1 LTPIRLDSNLK
12 QKQTKGKTMQTNIN
26 NKESWIWSFDQD
38 KNISIVVASLL
49 TGHYEYDCSINE
61 RPIAAICAVHNINK
75 TQAKKAIQLANEY
88 IKNKE
93 VA

>member
-1 LTPIRLDSNLK
+1 MTYIQKGYKHKKK
-12 QKQTKGKTMQTNIN
+12 QKKGKTMQTNIN